1 MEYGNLQDAFRGPFF
16 KSYYNYYDDGL
27 AYYLNNSKIYTIQKK
42 ARNLRNQP
50 KYNFFKNTSYA
61 VNGLKDLIKTE
72 TSFKIELIITII
84 LLPVI
89 IFVDATLTNKALMF
103 ISLMGMILAET
114 INSAIERVVDLV
126 TLEHHHMA
134 GRAKDVGSAIVF
146 LSIFIFVVT
155 WSIILIDTYI

>member
-1 MEYGNLQDAFRGPFF
+1 M
-16 KSYYNYYDDGL
+16 
-27 AYYLNNSKIYTIQKK
+27 
-42 ARNLRNQP
+42 RNQP

-61 VNGLKDLIKTE
+61 INGLKDLIKTE

-146 LSIFIFVVT
+146 FSIFILVVT